1 MNVMMLTQSALLLT
15 TESVVTQMV
24 LTVVTAYQ
32 VMLRVFP
39 MAYVEVIIYLVYSN
53 RTQAKINLF
62 TVLLSYDFLVKIA
75 HVHI

>member
-1 MNVMMLTQSALLLT
+1 MNVMMLTQSALLPT

-39 MAYVEVIIYLVYSN
+39 MEYVEVIIIATVGIS
-53 RTQAKINLF
+53 TLF
-62 TVLLSYDFLVKIA
+62 ILTERK
-75 HVHI
+75 